1 MKLLI
6 TGISSQLGRLV
17 AKVALARGH
26 NVIGL
31 DKRPWPAAPRGIE
44 MHAVELQK
52 RAGEDVFRTRRPDAV
67 EAERRLYTAGKA
79 ASDEYLRL
87 FAQHFPDQLLRA
99 AILIKSLST

>member
-1 MKLLI
+1 MVA
-6 TGISSQLGRLV
+6 LV
-17 AKVALARGH
+17 ASSIPDAHVILRPRLAT
-26 NVIGL
+26 L
-31 DKRPWPAAPRGIE
+31 P
-44 MHAVELQK
+44 
-52 RAGEDVFRTRRPDAV
+52 RRPEAV